1 MTVQV
6 KNGFTLIEMMIVVF
20 IIGILST
27 VTVLNV
33 NAPNFSRFLS
43 KAEQLSQS
51 LSVLSDDAIYSST
64 LISCHVSDRSINC
77 SRYIDGDWQDVDVR
91 RMMSWG
97 WPDGVF
103 VKQILINSVPIKEK
117 QTIDFRPSGDNDSV
131 AIEVSD
137 GVYTVWI
144 YGDLSGKYWVSS

>member
-1 MTVQV
+1 MIVRV

-51 LSVLSDDAIYSST
+51 LAVLSDDAIYSST
-64 LISCHVSDRSINC
+64 LISCYVSSHSISC
-77 SRYIDGDWQDVDVR
+77 SKYVDGDWQDINVR
-91 RMMSWG
+91 SMMSWG
-97 WPDGVF
+97 WPDGVV
-103 VKQILINSVPIKEK
+103 VKQILINGIPIKEK
-117 QTIDFRPSGDNDSV
+117 QSIDFRPSGDNDSI

-137 GVYTVWI
+137 GVYSVWI
-144 YGDLSGKYWVSS
+144 YGDLSGRYWVSS